1 MCLFVKLSRQL
12 VLFHQWMTRQIAA
25 EMEESPLK
33 KLREEMGMS
42 QEEFAHRIGTSART
56 ISRWETGESVPP
68 FTIAQM
74 KALDALLLEYGKAL
88 KDLPDRF
95 AAS

>member
-1 MCLFVKLSRQL
+1 
-12 VLFHQWMTRQIAA
+12 MTRQTAA
-25 EMEESPLK
+25 EMEESPLR

-42 QEEFAHRIGTSART
+42 QEDFARRIGTSART
-56 ISRWETGESVPP
+56 ISRWETGDSVPS

-74 KALDALLLEYGKAL
+74 KALDALLLEHGKAL
-88 KDLPDRF
+88 RDLPDSF

>member
-1 MCLFVKLSRQL
+1 
-12 VLFHQWMTRQIAA
+12 MTRQSTA

-42 QEEFAHRIGTSART
+42 QEEFARRIGTSART
-56 ISRWETGESVPP
+56 ISRWETGESVPS

>member
-1 MCLFVKLSRQL
+1 MAGQP
-12 VLFHQWMTRQIAA
+12 TA

-42 QEEFAHRIGTSART
+42 QEDFARRIGTSART
-56 ISRWETGESVPP
+56 ISRWETGDSVPS

-74 KALDALLLEYGKAL
+74 KALETLMAERGKGIQ
-88 KDLPDRF
+88 DLPDRF
-95 AAS
+95 AAG

>member
-1 MCLFVKLSRQL
+1 
-12 VLFHQWMTRQIAA
+12 MTRQSTA

-42 QEEFAHRIGTSART
+42 QEDFARRIGTSART
-56 ISRWETGESVPP
+56 ISRWETGESVPS

>member
-1 MCLFVKLSRQL
+1 
-12 VLFHQWMTRQIAA
+12 MTRQTAA
-25 EMEESPLK
+25 EMEESPLR

-42 QEEFAHRIGTSART
+42 QEDFARRIGTSART
-56 ISRWETGESVPP
+56 ISRWETGDSVPS

-74 KALDALLLEYGKAL
+74 KALDALLMEHGKAL
-88 KDLPDRF
+88 KDLPDSF

>member
-1 MCLFVKLSRQL
+1 
-12 VLFHQWMTRQIAA
+12 MTRQTAA
-25 EMEESPLK
+25 EMEESPLR

-42 QEEFAHRIGTSART
+42 QEDFARRIGTSART
-56 ISRWETGESVPP
+56 ISRWETGDSVPS

-74 KALDALLLEYGKAL
+74 KALDALLVEHGKEL

>member
-1 MCLFVKLSRQL
+1 MDDRQ
-12 VLFHQWMTRQIAA
+12 TTA

-42 QEEFAHRIGTSART
+42 QEDFARRIGTSART
-56 ISRWETGESVPP
+56 ISRWETGESVPS

-74 KALDALLLEYGKAL
+74 KALDALLMEHGKAL